1 MADKLTVIGAE
12 VLSPEEKTELSTNID
27 RIIAEHKNNRQ
38 EINRLV
44 FQSVAAM
51 TEADDAQ
58 VELENKGFFRRFIGG
73 ITGSNQKLQNRIN
86 HNRAAAQYAAQQTLQ
101 KLAEQNL
108 MTFDLIT
115 AVNNKLNASLYAVN
129 EEFSKIYT
137 GLEKFFKNNR
147 NEMVRLETR
156 LAKVEQNV
164 QLLTWQNSIEYLDFD
179 GEEYL
184 DMDDTK
190 KIVCLVRDF
199 YDITQ
204 GKWSTSDLLLLK
216 TAMATIGIQP
226 KSKVNYFGVLREIEN
241 NTALKDKLL
250 NGMEIRPITEPGYLI
265 AMSTLKKMDSLQNE
279 ESYMI
284 NTLGNYMKHYG
295 VEIDHEQIYDDLTNQ
310 YLKEK
315 ALVNIN
321 IDVESYDMILDLLY
335 NLKQAED
342 EDLLLLSG
350 QDSRIHEAEQAYLQ
364 CRFQEAFDMF
374 NFLAESGNARAMYF
388 LGIFYRRGYGNV
400 VEIDTEKGNR
410 WTKKG
415 MEAGDPLCVRSAIG
429 MFPMAENKKKQ
440 MLHTIW
446 DELVRLAESGNPFA
460 QFELACAIE
469 NDEEKAQWMEKSAEQ
484 GYRVAQYHL
493 GGMYQDGRGVT
504 EDYEEA
510 IKWYRKAAEQGY
522 ASAQNNLGLAYM
534 HGLGVTQDSEEGI
547 KWLRKASEQ
556 GDTSACNN
564 LGITYERGYGIPQN
578 YEEAVKWYRKGAEQG
593 DVDCQGLL
601 GNMYERGAGVP
612 QNYEEAVKWYQNAAE
627 QGNAWCQGLL
637 GNMYEHGNGV
647 PQDTEKAMKCYQMA
661 AEQGRVDAMVKL
673 GNLCAHEFEQ
683 KRKGLGTD
691 DYKDAMKWY
700 RKAAEQGSAEAQYRL
715 GYLYFHE
722 WAEQPRWQSNDEIKY
737 QCQEAMKWLKKAS
750 GQQYPGA
757 DSEISKL
764 SNYIEQWHIL

>member
-1 MADKLTVIGAE
+1 MADELTVIEAE
-12 VLSPEEKTELSTNID
+12 VLTPEEKTELSTNID

-137 GLEKFFKNNR
+137 GLEKFFKHNR

-199 YDITQ
+199 YDITK

-226 KSKVNYFGVLREIEN
+226 KSKVNYFSVLREIEN
-241 NTALKDKLL
+241 NTALKNKLL

-265 AMSTLKKMDSLQNE
+265 AMSTLKKMDSLQHE
-279 ESYMI
+279 ESYMV
-284 NTLGNYMKHYG
+284 NTLGSYMKHYG
-295 VEIDHEQIYDDLTNQ
+295 VEINHEQIYDDLTNQ

-342 EDLLLLSG
+342 EDLLILSG
-350 QDSRIHEAEQAYLQ
+350 QDSRIYEAEQAYLH

-374 NFLAESGNARAMYF
+374 KFLAENGNGRAMYF
-388 LGIFYRRGYGNV
+388 MGIFYRNGYGNV
-400 VEIDTEKGNR
+400 VEIDTEKGNM

-415 MEAGDPLCVRSAIG
+415 METGDPLCVCRVINVFS
-429 MFPMAENKKKQ
+429 MDEDKKKQ
-440 MLHTIW
+440 MLHTVW

-460 QFELACAIE
+460 QFELACAIIE
-469 NDEEKAQWMEKSAEQ
+469 NDEERAQWVEKSAVQ
-484 GYRVAQYHL
+484 GYRVAQYNL
-493 GGMYQDGRGVT
+493 GLYYELGQGVTQDYEEALKWYRKAADQGYAAAQYSLGSMYQNGIGVT
-504 EDYEEA
+504 EDYEKALKWYRKAAEQGNPSYQYNLGYMYEVGHGGSQNYEEA
-510 IKWYRKAAEQGY
+510 VKWYRKAAEQGY
-522 ASAQNNLGLAYM
+522 AGGQCNLGYM
-534 HGLGVTQDSEEGI
+534 YEHGKGVSQNYEEAVKWYRKVAEQDYARG
-547 KWLRKASEQ
+547 Q
-556 GDTSACNN
+556 CN
-564 LGITYERGYGIPQN
+564 LGYMYESGRGVPQN
-578 YEEAVKWYRKGAEQG
+578 YEEAVKWYRKAAEQDYAVG
-593 DVDCQGLL
+593 QCNL
-601 GNMYERGAGVP
+601 GYMYESGRGVP
-612 QNYEEAVKWYQNAAE
+612 QNYEEAVKWY
-627 QGNAWCQGLL
+627 
-637 GNMYEHGNGV
+637 
-647 PQDTEKAMKCYQMA
+647 
-661 AEQGRVDAMVKL
+661 
-673 GNLCAHEFEQ
+673 
-683 KRKGLGTD
+683 
-691 DYKDAMKWY
+691 
-700 RKAAEQGSAEAQYRL
+700 RKAAEQKDAGGQFNLGDMYEYGKGVSQNMEKAIELYRKSAQQGYSYAQNALTRL
-715 GYLYFHE
+715 GATL
-722 WAEQPRWQSNDEIKY
+722 
-737 QCQEAMKWLKKAS
+737 
-750 GQQYPGA
+750 
-757 DSEISKL
+757 
-764 SNYIEQWHIL
+764 

>member
-1 MADKLTVIGAE
+1 MADELTVIEAE
-12 VLSPEEKTELSTNID
+12 VLTPEEKTELSTNID

-137 GLEKFFKNNR
+137 GLEKFFKHNR

-199 YDITQ
+199 YDITK

-226 KSKVNYFGVLREIEN
+226 KSKVNYFSVLREIEN
-241 NTALKDKLL
+241 NTALKNKLL

-265 AMSTLKKMDSLQNE
+265 AMSTLKKMDSLQHE
-279 ESYMI
+279 ESYMV
-284 NTLGNYMKHYG
+284 NTLGSYMKHYG
-295 VEIDHEQIYDDLTNQ
+295 VEINHEQIYDDLTNQ

-342 EDLLLLSG
+342 EDLLILSG
-350 QDSRIHEAEQAYLQ
+350 QDSRIYEAEQAYLH

-374 NFLAESGNARAMYF
+374 KFLAENGNGRAMYF
-388 LGIFYRRGYGNV
+388 MGIFYRNGYGNV
-400 VEIDTEKGNR
+400 VEIDTEKGNM

-415 MEAGDPLCVRSAIG
+415 METGDPLCVCRVINVFS
-429 MFPMAENKKKQ
+429 MDEDKKKQ
-440 MLHTIW
+440 MLHTVW

-460 QFELACAIE
+460 QFELACAIIE
-469 NDEEKAQWMEKSAEQ
+469 NDEERAQWVEKSAVQ
-484 GYRVAQYHL
+484 GYRVAQYNL
-493 GGMYQDGRGVT
+493 GLYYELGQGVTQDYEEALKWYRKAADQGYAAAQYSLGSMYQNGIGVT
-504 EDYEEA
+504 EDYEKALKWYRKAAEQGNPSYQYNLGYMYEVGHGGSQNYEEA
-510 IKWYRKAAEQGY
+510 VKWYRKAAEQGY
-522 ASAQNNLGLAYM
+522 AGGQCNLGYM
-534 HGLGVTQDSEEGI
+534 YEHGKGVSQNYEEAVKWYRKVAEQDYARG
-547 KWLRKASEQ
+547 Q
-556 GDTSACNN
+556 CN
-564 LGITYERGYGIPQN
+564 LGYMYESGRGVPQN
-578 YEEAVKWYRKGAEQG
+578 YEEAVKWYRK
-593 DVDCQGLL
+593 
-601 GNMYERGAGVP
+601 
-612 QNYEEAVKWYQNAAE
+612 AAE
-627 QGNAWCQGLL
+627 QKDAGGQFNL
-637 GNMYEHGNGV
+637 GDMYEYGKGV
-647 PQDTEKAMKCYQMA
+647 SQNMEKAI
-661 AEQGRVDAMVKL
+661 EL
-673 GNLCAHEFEQ
+673 
-683 KRKGLGTD
+683 
-691 DYKDAMKWY
+691 Y
-700 RKAAEQGSAEAQYRL
+700 RKSAQQGYSYAQNALTRL
-715 GYLYFHE
+715 GATL
-722 WAEQPRWQSNDEIKY
+722 
-737 QCQEAMKWLKKAS
+737 
-750 GQQYPGA
+750 
-757 DSEISKL
+757 
-764 SNYIEQWHIL
+764 

>member
-1 MADKLTVIGAE
+1 MLGVIKMADKLTVIGAE
-12 VLSPEEKTELSTNID
+12 VLSPKEKTELSTNID

-137 GLEKFFKNNR
+137 GLEKFFKHNR

-156 LAKVEQNV
+156 LAQVEQNV

-226 KSKVNYFGVLREIEN
+226 KSKVNYFGVLRKIEN
-241 NTALKDKLL
+241 NTALKNKLL
-250 NGMEIRPITEPGYLI
+250 NGMEICPITEPGYLI

-279 ESYMI
+279 ESYMV

-295 VEIDHEQIYDDLTNQ
+295 VEIAHEQIYDDLTNQ

-342 EDLLLLSG
+342 EDLLILSG
-350 QDSRIHEAEQAYLQ
+350 QDSRIYEAEQAYLH
-364 CRFQEAFDMF
+364 CRFQEAFDMCKV
-374 NFLAESGNARAMYF
+374 LAENGNGRAMYF
-388 LGIFYRRGYGNV
+388 LGIFYRNGYGNV
-400 VEIDTEKGNR
+400 VEIDTEKGNM

-415 MEAGDPLCVRSAIG
+415 METGDPLCVCRVINVFS
-429 MFPMAENKKKQ
+429 MDEDKKKQ
-440 MLHTIW
+440 MLHTVW

-460 QFELACAIE
+460 QFELADAIIE
-469 NDEEKAQWMEKSAEQ
+469 NDEERAQWVEKSAVQ
-484 GYRVAQYHL
+484 GYRVAQYKL
-493 GGMYQDGRGVT
+493 GLYYDLGQGVT
-504 EDYEEA
+504 QDYEEA
-510 IKWYRKAAEQGY
+510 VKWYRKAAEQGY
-522 ASAQNNLGLAYM
+522 ARGQCNLGYM
-534 HGLGVTQDSEEGI
+534 YEYGKGVS
-547 KWLRKASEQ
+547 
-556 GDTSACNN
+556 
-564 LGITYERGYGIPQN
+564 QN
-578 YEEAVKWYRKGAEQG
+578 YEEAVKWYRE
-593 DVDCQGLL
+593 
-601 GNMYERGAGVP
+601 
-612 QNYEEAVKWYQNAAE
+612 AAE
-627 QGNAWCQGLL
+627 QGYARGQYNL
-637 GNMYEHGNGV
+637 GDMYEYGKGV
-647 PQDTEKAMKCYQMA
+647 SQNMEKAIELYRRA
-661 AEQGRVDAMVKL
+661 AQQGYS
-673 GNLCAHEFEQ
+673 H
-683 KRKGLGTD
+683 
-691 DYKDAMKWY
+691 
-700 RKAAEQGSAEAQYRL
+700 AQNALQRL
-715 GYLYFHE
+715 GITL
-722 WAEQPRWQSNDEIKY
+722 
-737 QCQEAMKWLKKAS
+737 
-750 GQQYPGA
+750 
-757 DSEISKL
+757 
-764 SNYIEQWHIL
+764 

>member
-1 MADKLTVIGAE
+1 MADELTVIEAE
-12 VLSPEEKTELSTNID
+12 VLTPEEKTELSTNID

-137 GLEKFFKNNR
+137 GLEKFFKHNR

-199 YDITQ
+199 YDITK

-226 KSKVNYFGVLREIEN
+226 KSKVNYFSVLREIEN
-241 NTALKDKLL
+241 NTALKNKLL

-265 AMSTLKKMDSLQNE
+265 AMSTLKKMDSLQHE
-279 ESYMI
+279 ESYMV
-284 NTLGNYMKHYG
+284 NTLGSYMKHYG
-295 VEIDHEQIYDDLTNQ
+295 VEINHEQIYDDLTNQ

-342 EDLLLLSG
+342 EDLLILSG
-350 QDSRIHEAEQAYLQ
+350 QDSRIYEAEQAYLH

-374 NFLAESGNARAMYF
+374 KFLAENGNGRAMYF
-388 LGIFYRRGYGNV
+388 MGIFYRNGYGNV
-400 VEIDTEKGNR
+400 VEIDTEKGNM
-410 WTKKG
+410 WAKKG
-415 MEAGDPLCVRSAIG
+415 MEVGDPLCTWRVADTLPIHSEERKDVFNSVL
-429 MFPMAENKKKQ
+429 KKIVQ
-440 MLHTIW
+440 
-446 DELVRLAESGNPFA
+446 LADAGDPFA
-460 QFELACAIE
+460 QCALGANYSHGIDLVE
-469 NDEEKAQWMEKSAEQ
+469 DQVKAVEWAEKSAKQ
-484 GYRVAQYHL
+484 GYRIAQYNL
-493 GGMYQDGRGVT
+493 GLQYALGQGVT
-504 EDYEEA
+504 QNYEKA
-510 IKWYRKAAEQGY
+510 VKWYRKAAEQKDARGQFNLGDMY
-522 ASAQNNLGLAYM
+522 EYGKGVSQNMEKAIELYRKSAQ
-534 HGLGVTQDSEEGI
+534 
-547 KWLRKASEQ
+547 Q
-556 GDTSACNN
+556 GYSYA
-564 LGITYERGYGIPQN
+564 
-578 YEEAVKWYRKGAEQG
+578 
-593 DVDCQGLL
+593 
-601 GNMYERGAGVP
+601 
-612 QNYEEAVKWYQNAAE
+612 QNA
-627 QGNAWCQGLL
+627 L
-637 GNMYEHGNGV
+637 
-647 PQDTEKAMKCYQMA
+647 T
-661 AEQGRVDAMVKL
+661 
-673 GNLCAHEFEQ
+673 
-683 KRKGLGTD
+683 
-691 DYKDAMKWY
+691 
-700 RKAAEQGSAEAQYRL
+700 RL
-715 GYLYFHE
+715 GATL
-722 WAEQPRWQSNDEIKY
+722 
-737 QCQEAMKWLKKAS
+737 
-750 GQQYPGA
+750 
-757 DSEISKL
+757 
-764 SNYIEQWHIL
+764 

>member
-1 MADKLTVIGAE
+1 MINIGVIKMADELTVIEAE

-364 CRFQEAFDMF
+364 RRFQEAFDMF
-374 NFLAESGNARAMYF
+374 QFLAENGNGRAMYF
-388 LGIFYRRGYGNV
+388 MGIFYRRGCGHVVDIDEETGNA
-400 VEIDTEKGNR
+400 

-415 MEAGDPLCVRSAIG
+415 MEAGDSLCTWQAADILQLDD
-429 MFPMAENKKKQ
+429 EKKKD
-440 MLHTIW
+440 MRNSVLK
-446 DELVRLAESGNPFA
+446 DMVRLAENGDPFA
-460 QFELACAIE
+460 QCELGNERNA
-469 NDEEKAQWMEKSAEQ
+469 EEALKWMKKSAIQ
-484 GYRVAQYHL
+484 GYWDAQIDL
-493 GGMYQDGRGVT
+493 GNYYYMSQN
-504 EDYEEA
+504 YEEA
-510 IKWYRKAAEQGY
+510 MKWYRKAAEQENVYAQYNLGVVYEDSQKYEEAVKWYRKAAEQGY
-522 ASAQNNLGLAYM
+522 ASGQFNLGYM
-534 HGLGVTQDSEEGI
+534 YEYGKGVSQD
-547 KWLRKASEQ
+547 
-556 GDTSACNN
+556 
-564 LGITYERGYGIPQN
+564 
-578 YEEAVKWYRKGAEQG
+578 YEEAVKWYRKAAEQG
-593 DVDCQGLL
+593 YASGQFNL
-601 GNMYERGAGVP
+601 GYMYEYGKGVS
-612 QNYEEAVKWYQNAAE
+612 QDYEEAV
-627 QGNAWCQGLL
+627 
-637 GNMYEHGNGV
+637 
-647 PQDTEKAMKCYQMA
+647 
-661 AEQGRVDAMVKL
+661 
-673 GNLCAHEFEQ
+673 
-683 KRKGLGTD
+683 
-691 DYKDAMKWY
+691 KWY
-700 RKAAEQGSAEAQYRL
+700 RKAAEQGYASGQFNLGYMYEYGKGVSQDYEEAVKWYRKAAEQGNASGQYRL
-715 GYLYFHE
+715 GYMYQYGYGVSENRDKAIE
-722 WAEQPRWQSNDEIKY
+722 WYR
-737 QCQEAMKWLKKAS
+737 KAA
-750 GQQYPGA
+750 QQDNTSAQNALQQLGA
-757 DSEISKL
+757 L
-764 SNYIEQWHIL
+764 

>member
-1 MADKLTVIGAE
+1 MLKIYKWLGVIKMADELKVIEAE
-12 VLSPEEKTELSTNID
+12 VLTPEEKTELSTNID

-58 VELENKGFFRRFIGG
+58 IELENKGFFRRFIGG

-137 GLEKFFKNNR
+137 GLEKFFKHNR
-147 NEMVRLETR
+147 NEMVWLETR

-199 YDITQ
+199 YDITK
-204 GKWSTSDLLLLK
+204 GTWSTSDLLLLK

-241 NTALKDKLL
+241 NTALKNKLL

-279 ESYMI
+279 ESYMV

-315 ALVNIN
+315 ALVNID

-342 EDLLLLSG
+342 EDLLILSG

-374 NFLAESGNARAMYF
+374 KLLAENGNGRAMYF
-388 LGIFYRRGYGNV
+388 MGIFYRNGYGNV
-400 VEIDTEKGNR
+400 VEIDTEKGNM
-410 WTKKG
+410 WAKKG
-415 MEAGDPLCVRSAIG
+415 MEAGDPLCAWRVAYTLPIDSEERKDVFNSVL
-429 MFPMAENKKKQ
+429 KKIVQ
-440 MLHTIW
+440 
-446 DELVRLAESGNPFA
+446 LADAGDPFA
-460 QFELACAIE
+460 QCELGANYDHGIDLTEDDVKAFE
-469 NDEEKAQWMEKSAEQ
+469 WMEKSAVQ
-484 GYRVAQYHL
+484 GYRIAQYNL
-493 GGMYQDGRGVT
+493 GLDYEVGTGVT
-504 EDYEEA
+504 QDYEEA
-510 IKWYRKAAEQGY
+510 LMWYRKAADQGYPHAQYRLGSMYQNAKGVTQSYEKALKWYQKAAEQGDADAQKLLGSWYSVGVGDVAPQSYEEAVKWYRKAAEQGDSNGQCMLGRMY
-522 ASAQNNLGLAYM
+522 QAGHGVSQNY
-534 HGLGVTQDSEEGI
+534 EEAV
-547 KWLRKASEQ
+547 KWYRKAAEQ
-556 GDTSACNN
+556 GDSDGQYM
-564 LGITYERGYGIPQN
+564 LGRMYQAGHGVSQN

-593 DVDCQGLL
+593 D
-601 GNMYERGAGVP
+601 
-612 QNYEEAVKWYQNAAE
+612 W
-627 QGNAWCQGLL
+627 
-637 GNMYEHGNGV
+637 
-647 PQDTEKAMKCYQMA
+647 
-661 AEQGRVDAMVKL
+661 DAQYKL
-673 GNLCAHEFEQ
+673 GDMYMNG
-683 KRKGLGTD
+683 KGVAVNRDEAINWL
-691 DYKDAMKWY
+691 
-700 RKAAEQGSAEAQYRL
+700 RKAAQGGSPDAQNTLNEL
-715 GYLYFHE
+715 GIT
-722 WAEQPRWQSNDEIKY
+722 W
-737 QCQEAMKWLKKAS
+737 
-750 GQQYPGA
+750 
-757 DSEISKL
+757 
-764 SNYIEQWHIL
+764 

>member
-1 MADKLTVIGAE
+1 MTDELTVIEAE
-12 VLSPEEKTELSTNID
+12 VLTPEEKTELSTNID

-86 HNRAAAQYAAQQTLQ
+86 HNRATAQYAAQQTLQ

-108 MTFDLIT
+108 MTFDLIA

-137 GLEKFFKNNR
+137 GLEKFFKHNR

-199 YDITQ
+199 YDITK

-241 NTALKDKLL
+241 NTALKNKLL

-279 ESYMI
+279 ESYMV

-310 YLKEK
+310 YLREK

-374 NFLAESGNARAMYF
+374 RFLAENGNGRAMYF
-388 LGIFYRRGYGNV
+388 MGIFYRQGYGNV
-400 VEIDTEKGNR
+400 VEIDTEKGNM
-410 WTKKG
+410 WSKKG
-415 MEAGDPLCVRSAIG
+415 MEVGDPLCTWNVAYTLPVHSEERKD
-429 MFPMAENKKKQ
+429 MFDSVLNKIVQ
-440 MLHTIW
+440 
-446 DELVRLAESGNPFA
+446 LADTGDPFA
-460 QFELACAIE
+460 QCVLGANYRDGIDLVKDDVKAFE
-469 NDEEKAQWMEKSAEQ
+469 WMEKAAKQ
-484 GYRVAQYHL
+484 GYRIAQYNLGSYYECGEGVAQ
-493 GGMYQDGRGVT
+493 
-504 EDYEEA
+504 DYEEA
-510 IKWYRKAAEQGY
+510 LKWYRKAAEQGN
-522 ASAQNNLGLAYM
+522 SAAQ
-534 HGLGVTQDSEEGI
+534 V
-547 KWLRKASEQ
+547 
-556 GDTSACNN
+556 N
-564 LGITYERGYGIPQN
+564 LGI
-578 YEEAVKWYRKGAEQG
+578 
-593 DVDCQGLL
+593 
-601 GNMYERGAGVP
+601 MYEYGKGVS
-612 QNYEEAVKWYQNAAE
+612 QNMEKAIELYRRAAQQGNSYAQNA
-627 QGNAWCQGLL
+627 L
-637 GNMYEHGNGV
+637 
-647 PQDTEKAMKCYQMA
+647 T
-661 AEQGRVDAMVKL
+661 
-673 GNLCAHEFEQ
+673 
-683 KRKGLGTD
+683 
-691 DYKDAMKWY
+691 
-700 RKAAEQGSAEAQYRL
+700 RL
-715 GYLYFHE
+715 GVAL
-722 WAEQPRWQSNDEIKY
+722 
-737 QCQEAMKWLKKAS
+737 
-750 GQQYPGA
+750 
-757 DSEISKL
+757 
-764 SNYIEQWHIL
+764 